1 MIAAYSAA
9 PLRPVATARLRRS
22 SAPAVPAG
30 PAGRRAPARRPS
42 GVVARGQWP
51 WQRPPLSA
59 RAATAGEEVADSGGK
74 NTAEAATEDAGGS
87 GLDINISN
95 NKSNKATVV
104 TISGRDQKGV
114 LMTIT
119 STLNA
124 MNLQVMSASV
134 EVEEADGTFTD
145 TFSVV
150 DAKGRQVKEDRF
162 GDILGQLE
170 GALSSKPDS
179 LEGSTRPIIYGI
191 VAAQEVERLRPLS
204 ESNNGPG
211 GPSAALE
218 LAAAEMSQ
226 AAANLVAVEREMMG
240 LIKKEEMTEDV
251 LKEKESKRAEAA
263 TLLERRMAAMDAA
276 LKSMRA
282 PQLAEKPSQEERAQG
297 ADLRFGQQGGGTG
310 VGAGA
315 GDGTEIFLQGFNW
328 DSCETAWYKKL
339 SEQLETIA
347 ASGISTIWL
356 PPPTDSVSPQGYLPR
371 DLYKLDTPY
380 GSEGDLRALIRQ
392 AHDLNLKCVADIVIN
407 HRCASAQGDD
417 GKWNKFGGRLPW
429 DASVITKD
437 SSDFG
442 GHGARSTGQVYAA
455 APNIDHTQERVRND
469 YISWL
474 QWLRNSIGFDGWR
487 LDFVIGY
494 AGEYTKLYVNATV
507 PELAFGEYWDTCDYD
522 GSVLRYNQDAH
533 RQRTV
538 NWIDSTG
545 GTAAAFDFTTKGIL
559 QEAVG
564 RNERWRLVDPK
575 GKPPGVIGMWP
586 SRAITFIDN
595 HDTGS
600 SLQHWPFPGDHLE
613 EGYAYI
619 ITHPGSPCIFY
630 DHFFQG
636 GLGDKIKELI
646 KLRRKH
652 KINSR
657 SKVTVAKAVNDLY
670 AATIDDKLHMKI
682 GPGDWSP
689 NQNKIPG
696 KWVSVCNGRNFCV
709 WEKE

>member
-1 MIAAYSAA
+1 M
-9 PLRPVATARLRRS
+9 T
-22 SAPAVPAG
+22 G
-30 PAGRRAPARRPS
+30 
-42 GVVARGQWP
+42 
-51 WQRPPLSA
+51 
-59 RAATAGEEVADSGGK
+59 AGEGQGD
-74 NTAEAATEDAGGS
+74 GS
-87 GLDINISN
+87 GLDIQISN
-95 NKSNKATVV
+95 DKSKTATVI
-104 TISGRDQKGV
+104 TISGPDQKGV

-119 STLNA
+119 SALNA
-124 MNLQVMSASV
+124 MNLQVTNASV
-134 EVEEADGTFTD
+134 EVTKVEGEFTD

-150 DAKGRQVKEDRF
+150 DSKGEKVAEDQF

-170 GALSSKPDS
+170 GALSSSPDQR
-179 LEGSTRPIIYGI
+179 EGSTRPIIYGM
-191 VAAQEVERLRPLS
+191 VAAAEVERLRPLS
-204 ESNNGPG
+204 ESNGSG
-211 GPSAALE
+211 SGSAQLE

-226 AAANLVAVEREMMG
+226 AAANLVAVEREMLG
-240 LIKKEEMTEDV
+240 LIKSKDLTDAMR
-251 LKEKESKRAEAA
+251 KEKEAMRMEAA
-263 TLLERRMAAMDAA
+263 TLLERRMAAMEAA

-282 PQLAEKPSQEERAQG
+282 PPEAGKPSQEERQQG
-297 ADLRFGQQGGGTG
+297 ADLRFGSLGGGTG

-315 GDGTEIFLQGFNW
+315 GDGYEIFLQGFNW
-328 DSCETAWYKKL
+328 DSCATAWYKKL
-339 SEQLETIA
+339 AGQLELIA
-347 ASGISTIWL
+347 ESGISTVWL

-380 GSEGDLRALIRQ
+380 GSEGDLRELIRK

-407 HRCASAQGDD
+407 HRCASAQGPD

-429 DASVITKD
+429 DSSVITND
-437 SSDFG
+437 SEDYG
-442 GHGARSTGQVYAA
+442 GHGGRSTGQVYAA
-455 APNIDHTQERVRND
+455 APNIDHKQERVRND
-469 YISWL
+469 YIAWL

-494 AGEYTKLYVNATV
+494 AGEYTKQYINATV

-600 SLQHWPFPGDHLE
+600 SLQHWPFPSNSLE

-619 ITHPGSPCIFY
+619 LTHPGSPCVFY

-636 GLGDKIKELI
+636 GLGDKIRELI
-646 KLRRKH
+646 KLRRAH
-652 KINSR
+652 KINAR
-657 SKVTVAKAVNDLY
+657 SKVTVAKAGNDLY
-670 AATIDDKLHMKI
+670 AATIEDKLHMKI

-689 NQNKIPG
+689 NHNNVPG
-696 KWVSVCNGRNFCV
+696 KWKSVCTGRNFAV
-709 WEKE
+709 WVKEE